1 MAVIISILAIGGQV
15 VIRNGYVT
23 GILLAIAIALLGIHI
38 ISKQKQKSKKKE
50 EKQSKS
56 REIQHLEEQ
65 IQILEKEEK
74 DHQKEIDKIE
84 QTVKEEEEQ
93 KKLKL
98 KQTYSTDIDLQDID
112 YIINKKEITYE
123 LEEQEKQYQEE
134 RINLHRL
141 EIEKENWLPK
151 LDTLAKIEEEIMALE
166 EQKQDLE
173 EKAFVINKTKEML
186 EKAYHKMKNSVTP
199 KFTNQ
204 LSQNIAKIANGKYKN
219 VRFNDTDGLVV
230 ELANGDYITA
240 ERLSVGTIDQLYLA
254 LRLAVLEELT
264 QETLP
269 IILDESFAY
278 YDTERL
284 ENLLTYMSQ
293 ELKEKQILI
302 LTCTNREEEILNRL
316 QIEHQYIEL

>member
-1 MAVIISILAIGGQV
+1 M
-15 VIRNGYVT
+15 
-23 GILLAIAIALLGIHI
+23 LAIAIALLGIHTI
-38 ISKQKQKSKKKE
+38 CKQKQKKKE
-50 EKQSKS
+50 KEENQNKG

-65 IQILEKEEK
+65 IQILEKAEK
-74 DHQKEIDKIE
+74 DHQKEIDKME
-84 QTVKEEEEQ
+84 QTVKEEEKQ

-98 KQTYSTDIDLQDID
+98 KQTYATDIDLQDID

-199 KFTNQ
+199 KFTKQ

-230 ELANGDYITA
+230 ELENGDYITA
-240 ERLSVGTIDQLYLA
+240 ERLSIGTIDQLYLA
-254 LRLAVLEELT
+254 LRLAVSEELT

-284 ENLLTYMSQ
+284 ENLLAYISQ

-302 LTCTNREEEILNRL
+302 LTCTNREEEILKRL